1 VTFKDGED
9 DMKFILAAGLFC
21 FAIVA
26 HAAAKTVYLDCA
38 MTNGT
43 KVVTWKVI
51 LDEKNQTASYS
62 IPGVGA
68 VSKHAAVFLPE
79 KVSFDS
85 IVISRIDL
93 SITRTVN
100 VSGSVKSDQGQ
111 CKIADRPQTKF

>member
-1 VTFKDGED
+1 MTLKDEED
-9 DMKFILAAGLFC
+9 DMKFILAAGLYC
-21 FAIVA
+21 FAMVA
-26 HAAAKTVYLDCA
+26 HAAAETVYLDCT

-43 KVVTWKVI
+43 EDVIWKVI

-79 KVSFDS
+79 KVSFDA
-85 IVISRIDL
+85 IVINRIDL

-100 VSGSVKSDQGQ
+100 LNGSVKSDQGQ
-111 CKIADRPQTKF
+111 CKIADPPKRKF